1 MTGRTNNRDCIDT
14 ALPCCNEDPAPT
26 CSMGKL
32 GGLPHTEFT
41 IAKAAKK
48 SKLGDYATIQL
59 GKWHLGDLWDK
70 KLPGMSPEKFSVS
83 NPGRTCDITQNTLTR
98 ITYIRTQTPD
108 STSG

>member
-14 ALPCCNEDPAPT
+14 ALPCCNEDPAPI

-70 KLPGMSPEKFSVS
+70 KLPGMSLEKFSVS
-83 NPGRTCDITQNTLTR
+83 NPGRT
-98 ITYIRTQTPD
+98 
-108 STSG
+108 